1 MGNEG
6 EVERIMETV
15 AGLICDSY
23 IPHDVTDEVR
33 QIKQCEIS
41 MTIDYTP
48 CVRLSLVQLNQLNQV
63 GICAVRWLAYLR
75 AAIAV
80 VESSPSRSRARNTI
94 IDLSPLEC

>member
-15 AGLICDSY
+15 AGLTCDSY

-48 CVRLSLVQLNQLNQV
+48 CARLSLVQLNQV
-63 GICAVRWLAYLR
+63 AICAIRWLAYLR

>member
-1 MGNEG
+1 MGNE
-6 EVERIMETV
+6 EKDERKMETV
-15 AGLICDSY
+15 AGLTCGSY
-23 IPHDVTDEVR
+23 IPHDVTDKVR

-48 CVRLSLVQLNQLNQV
+48 CARLSLVQLNQV